1 MKKTCPTCR
10 RPRPAEEFEIGSAA
24 GAVVMTAP
32 ICLSCRKILWENPD
46 DPAEGV

>member
-1 MKKTCPTCR
+1 MKKRCPACC
-10 RPRPAEEFEIGSAA
+10 RPRPKEEFEIGS
-24 GAVVMTAP
+24 GEIVMTAP